1 MPVTGN
7 ERKLCLRCTRRGT
20 CQGKYRMPGGQAFH
34 CLEYEREAASA
45 PTGRCKRNVLLIGP
59 AGTDRTRLVEEIT
72 LRTGARRDG
81 YYTKVVKDG
90 LFRSHAELVLLSDGV
105 SQTLPA
111 ATHETVDR
119 QLVPLL
125 ERALRSDVTG
135 LLVLDEVGALQC
147 ASPLFRRLLVDC
159 FTSDKNVLAT
169 MSLGGRDESFLLSLE
184 SRANVTVLPMA
195 DSRRDGFAELVACLL
210 SGDPM
215 SQPEPAYSQ

>member
-1 MPVTGN
+1 MTGI
-7 ERKLCLRCTRRGT
+7 ERKLCLLCTGRGT

-34 CLEYEREAASA
+34 CLDYRREPAAMPA
-45 PTGRCKRNVLLIGP
+45 GGGKRNVLIVGP
-59 AGTDRTRLVEEIT
+59 AGTDRTRLVEEIA

-90 LFRSHAELVLLSDGV
+90 FFRSHAELVLLSDGV
-105 SQTLPA
+105 ARTLPA
-111 ATHETVDR
+111 ATPETVDR
-119 QLVPLL
+119 ELVPLI
-125 ERALRSDVTG
+125 EQALRSDASG

-184 SRANVTVLPMA
+184 SRADVTVLPMS
-195 DSRRDGFAELVACLL
+195 DSWRDGFADLVACLL
-210 SGDPM
+210 SGEPM
-215 SQPEPAYSQ
+215 LQPEPAF